1 VASINCRDYKKGE
14 NIMRNE
20 ENEVKVET
28 AQRFPLQAAPVL
40 RRVVDSAISGGAG
53 VEASDNDHNTDTEH
67 DIFFVDMS

>member
-1 VASINCRDYKKGE
+1 
-14 NIMRNE
+14 MRNE